1 MIPILIPIVSAL
13 MGKGMTV
20 LADAVVAKG
29 RDWVEDKIGMKLPA
43 SAADLSPEF
52 TVQLQQAEMA
62 HEAVLIQAALE
73 EKRIDVDNTK
83 SARDM
88 NARIQ
93 ESEKAAHL
101 AKVAA
106 YYLDF
111 LIVGSTLAMAALI
124 IFKRLPEGNNE
135 LAYMIFGSLMA
146 LCGTVLNFHRGTSA
160 SSKANGDAM
169 RSLVK

>member
-29 RDWVEDKIGMKLPA
+29 KDWVEDKIGMKLPDA
-43 SAADLSPEF
+43 AADLTPEL

-62 HEAVLIQAALE
+62 HEEVLVNAALE

-93 ESEKAAHL
+93 ESEKAAHI

-135 LAYMIFGSLMA
+135 LAYMVFGSLMA

-160 SSKANGDAM
+160 SSKGKDEIIKG
-169 RSLVK
+169 LVK